1 MTTTPTN
8 APATGRGDPSDPA
21 GDRQTFELYGRRFT
35 HTNSPDVQQL
45 LAAAHTERVRPLCLC
60 RPDGVAMYVAK
71 IGPEKYVIKRMPDT
85 GLAHTH
91 RCASYLPPEEL
102 SGLGQVLGS
111 AITEEADSGLI
122 AIKLG
127 FRMSKAERAAPAGV
141 GSGGVADSVAA
152 DPNRLTLRAV
162 LHYLWQEA
170 DLATWS
176 PGMAGKRNW
185 RIVSWY
191 LRQAARGKFTKGKPL
206 ATRLYVPEPFNAEK
220 KTEIAARR
228 LSAWAPMQQHGP
240 SQQFMMLIGELKA
253 IEPARF
259 GHKLVIK
266 HLPDAPLMVDD
277 TLLNLLNKR
286 FGDELELWQSD
297 DEGHLM
303 VIATFSI
310 GRAGLA
316 TAEEISLVMT
326 DRNCC
331 PTNPWPTSC
340 SSTPHWMHTDGS
352 PSRCATT
359 SHPTSPW
366 PPWCSPTPRPQ
377 QRPSCYTATRTA
389 TPPPR
394 SRPTPTR
401 PSGPGSS
408 ATTCP
413 RFHRAPPTLEPELA
427 RARPAVLLNRLKPA
441 SGSIRVGH
449 TRSKRVRRSGR
460 VDIAV
465 SEPWVSAEVIAT
477 HLGVTKDTV
486 YAWIADKAMPAHKV
500 GRLWK
505 FQTSEVDEWVRSGG
519 AAVVDEPPPTG

>member
-1 MTTTPTN
+1 MTTTPTST
-8 APATGRGDPSDPA
+8 PATGRGDPTRDHA
-21 GDRQTFELYGRRFT
+21 GDRQTFELYGHRIT
-35 HTNSPDVQQL
+35 HTNNPDVQQL
-45 LAAAHTERVRPLCLC
+45 LAAAHTDRVRPLCMC
-60 RPDGVAMYVAK
+60 RPVGVAMYVAK
-71 IGPEKYVIKRMPDT
+71 IGPDKYVIKRMPDS

-111 AITEEADSGLI
+111 AITEEADSGLT

-127 FRMSKAERAAPAGV
+127 FRMSKAERAAPVGA

-191 LRQAARGKFTKGKPL
+191 LRQSARGKFTKGKPL
-206 ATRLYVPEPFNAEK
+206 ATKLYVPEPFNAEK

-228 LSAWAPMQQHGP
+228 LSAWAPMQHHG
-240 SQQFMMLIGELKA
+240 SAQQFMVLIGELKA
-253 IEPARF
+253 IDPARF

-277 TLLNLLNKR
+277 TLLKRLNKR

-303 VIATFSI
+303 VIATFSV

-326 DRNCC
+326 DRNWLPYESLADKLLLDTALDAHRRFTKSLRYNLAPDKPMASLVFTDTET
-331 PTNPWPTSC
+331 PTAAFLL
-340 SSTPHWMHTDGS
+340 SSAEDRETAAQIAADTGTAVWTWVIGEDMP
-352 PSRCATT
+352 AL
-359 SHPTSPW
+359 
-366 PPWCSPTPRPQ
+366 PPGDDHRRPRP
-377 QRPSCYTATRTA
+377 
-389 TPPPR
+389 
-394 SRPTPTR
+394 
-401 PSGPGSS
+401 SS
-408 ATTCP
+408 D
-413 RFHRAPPTLEPELA
+413 H
-427 RARPAVLLNRLKPA
+427 
-441 SGSIRVGH
+441 
-449 TRSKRVRRSGR
+449 
-460 VDIAV
+460 
-465 SEPWVSAEVIAT
+465 
-477 HLGVTKDTV
+477 
-486 YAWIADKAMPAHKV
+486 
-500 GRLWK
+500 
-505 FQTSEVDEWVRSGG
+505 
-519 AAVVDEPPPTG
+519 